1 MIDKLTKYLRV
12 LYIFVCISAFIV
24 MLYGLHIKDYRGV
37 KEMIRVIVT
46 TFIVLTADI
55 LIDKWLSKHQ

>member
-1 MIDKLTKYLRV
+1 MIDKLVKYLRV
-12 LYIFVCISAFIV
+12 LYIFVSVSAFIV

-37 KEMIRVIVT
+37 KEMIGVIAT
-46 TFIVLTADI
+46 MFLLWTGDI